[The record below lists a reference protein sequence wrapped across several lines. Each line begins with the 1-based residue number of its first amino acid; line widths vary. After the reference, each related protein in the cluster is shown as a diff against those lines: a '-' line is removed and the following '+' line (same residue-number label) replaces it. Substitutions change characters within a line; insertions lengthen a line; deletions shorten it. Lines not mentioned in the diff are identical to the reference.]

1 MDSGRAASSPLPVR
15 VVLTRGDLPES
26 EHRVRVAVWRGG
38 ALARSAGDVAAPVY
52 LRSSAKLFQA
62 LASVVTGAADRFSMT
77 QSELALA
84 CGSHGGEPFHTA
96 TAAGLLARIG
106 LTPEHLLCGAHWP
119 TNEPA
124 ARDLART
131 GAAAEPTNL
140 HNNCSGKHSNM
151 LAACVAMGWPVEEYV
166 AFDHPLQR
174 MNRDHLAAFAGVRP
188 EDVHLGIDGCSAP
201 NFAVPLAAS
210 ARAFALWAEPAAAA
224 DVPDA
229 PRNAARR
236 IREALAA
243 HPEMIAGTRRVD
255 TDLIR
260 LTGGRVLAKMGAEG
274 VWCLGVAGDATGIAL
289 KAEDGSSRAVYR
301 VGLDLLR
308 GLGVLSDADW
318 EALTP
323 YHDPVLRN
331 HRRRAVGRVEVHFPP
346 GA

>member
-1 MDSGRAASSPLPVR
+1 MSPSPVR
-15 VVLTRGDLPES
+15 VVLSRGGLPES
-26 EHRVRVAVWRGG
+26 EHVVRVAVWRKGR
-38 ALARSAGDVAAPVY
+38 LEKVAGDVDAPVF
-52 LRSSAKLFQA
+52 LRSSAKPIQA

-77 QSELALA
+77 EPELALA

-106 LTPEHLLCGAHWP
+106 LGPQHLLCGAHWP
-119 TNEPA
+119 SFEPA
-124 ARDLART
+124 ARDLAR
-131 GAAAEPTNL
+131 AAAEPTTL

-151 LAACVAMGWPVEEYV
+151 LAACVAMGWPVEEYI

-174 MNRDHLAAFAGVRP
+174 LNRDHMAAFAGVRP
-188 EDVHLGIDGCSAP
+188 DEVHLGVDGCSAP

-210 ARAFALWAEPAAAA
+210 ARAFALWANPDAA
-224 DVPDA
+224 DGVAA
-229 PRNAARR
+229 PARAAARR
-236 IREALAA
+236 ICAALAQ
-243 HPEMIAGTRRVD
+243 HPEMIGGTKRVD

-274 VWCLGVAGDATGIAL
+274 VWCLGVAGEETGIAL
-289 KAEDGSSRAVYR
+289 KAEDGGGRAVYP
-301 VGLDLLR
+301 VGLALLR
-308 GLGVLSDADW
+308 SFGALSDAHW

-331 HRRRAVGRVEVHFPP
+331 HRRLPVGRVEVLFPW